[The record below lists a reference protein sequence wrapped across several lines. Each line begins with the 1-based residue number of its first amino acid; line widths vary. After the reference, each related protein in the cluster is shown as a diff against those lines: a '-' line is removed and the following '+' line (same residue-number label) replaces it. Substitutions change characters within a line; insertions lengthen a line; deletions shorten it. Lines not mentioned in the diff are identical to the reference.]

1 MVFIQTFQL
10 IALLLLNLYWQTGHT
25 TNHPGSM
32 VYSNQMKSIL
42 EDALSA
48 KGPSY
53 KPRTR
58 HLDGGKPRYTNR
70 LILEDSPYL
79 LQHAHNPVDWYPW
92 GQEAFEQAKK
102 SNRPVFL
109 SIGYATCHWCHVMEE
124 ESFENEEIA
133 RILNENY
140 ISIKVDREQYPDVDE
155 TYMTA
160 VMMMTG
166 SGGWPMSSFLLS
178 DGKPFFGG
186 TYFPPARFTD
196 LLNRVSTLWK
206 SQNDQLVAQAQEL
219 ASAVQ
224 RTTSARST
232 IAELGPEAID
242 RGIGDLMARYDQI
255 NAGFGP
261 APKFPNEPS
270 LFLMLHAANR
280 NPQNLELRSAL
291 EHTLSSMAQG
301 GIYDQ
306 IGGGF
311 HRYATDS
318 NWLVP
323 HFEKML
329 YNQAYLA
336 RIYLQAGLQLGK
348 PIDLRVTRQ
357 ILDYVLREMTSQQGG
372 FFSATDAD
380 SEGEEGLYF
389 VWQEN
394 EIRELLDKKDANF
407 IIKLYKVT
415 AGGNFEGRNILSL
428 DQSLTDTAQQLKMTL
443 PALLD
448 QVDRINEVLRKE
460 RAKRIPPLTDNK
472 IIVAWNGML
481 ITALAEAGD
490 GLADTRYIDAASK
503 AAEFIWKSQR
513 SDKGELW
520 RVNLDGKPSI
530 PARQDDYAHFSE
542 ALLALYDVTGNKLW
556 LDRAR
561 LLTDE
566 MLARFYDQENNAF
579 VMGRDEILFAQPKS
593 SHDGATPSG
602 NSVAIRG
609 LIRLARRTG
618 DQHYA
623 DLAQQTLS
631 AFSGSINEYPGSYAY
646 MLAQL
651 DEIINGEISSRQ
663 YLSRAAIKA
672 NAKLSQH
679 GDLTRLVVNLD
690 IAEGWHIN
698 SHQPLQDDLIPT
710 AITLTEGSGH
720 KLISVS
726 YPAPVLKPLDFEDKP
741 LALYEGKIQI
751 LSELKKSGSET
762 PSHPLQLAL
771 QLQACNQEACLPPET
786 TTLTVTQPVDQVS
799 GS

>member
-1 MVFIQTFQL
+1 MSLVRSFPL
-10 IALLLLNLYWQTGHT
+10 IMLCLLSFYWQTGYT
-25 TNHPGSM
+25 NNHPGSM
-32 VYSNQMKSIL
+32 PYSDQMTSIL
-42 EDALSA
+42 NDTLSA
-48 KGPSY
+48 KGSSY

-58 HLDGGKPRYTNR
+58 HLEGRKPRYTNR

-92 GQEAFEQAKK
+92 GQEAFEQARKAGK
-102 SNRPVFL
+102 PIFL

-124 ESFENEEIA
+124 ESFENEDIA
-133 RILNENY
+133 RILNENF

-166 SGGWPMSSFLLS
+166 SGGWPMSSFLLA

-196 LLNRVSTLWK
+196 LLNRISTLWNT
-206 SQNDQLVAQAQEL
+206 QNDQIVAQAQEL
-219 ASAVQ
+219 ASAVL
-224 RTTSARST
+224 RTTSAQSE
-232 IAELGPEAID
+232 IAALGQEAIN
-242 RGIGDLMARYDQI
+242 RAISDLMARYDQVYG
-255 NAGFGP
+255 GFGH

-270 LFLMLHAANR
+270 LFLLLRAADR
-280 NPQNLELRSAL
+280 NPHNLELRSAL
-291 EHTLSSMAQG
+291 DHTLSSMAQG

-318 NWLVP
+318 RWLVP

-336 RIYLQAGLQLGK
+336 RLYLQAGLQQGK
-348 PIDLRVTRQ
+348 PVNVRVSRQ
-357 ILDYVLREMTSQQGG
+357 ILDYVLREMTSPQGG
-372 FFSATDAD
+372 FYSATDAD

-389 VWQEN
+389 VWQED
-394 EIRELLDKKDANF
+394 EIRELLDKKDADF
-407 IIKLYKVT
+407 IIQLYKVT
-415 AGGNFEGRNILSL
+415 SGGNFEGRNILSL
-428 DQSLTDTAQQLKMTL
+428 DQSLTNTAQQLKMAL
-443 PALLD
+443 PVLLD
-448 QVDRINEVLRKE
+448 QIDRINELLRKG

-490 GLADTRYIDAASK
+490 GLAETRYIDAASR
-503 AAEFIWKSQR
+503 AAEFIWESQR
-513 SDKGELW
+513 SKKGELW

-542 ALLALYDVTGNKLW
+542 ALLALYDVTGDKLW

-566 MLARFYDQENNAF
+566 MLARFYDIENGSF

-602 NSVAIRG
+602 NSVAIRV
-609 LIRLARRTG
+609 LNRLARRTG

-623 DLAQQTLS
+623 DLAQRTLS
-631 AFSGSINEYPGSYAY
+631 AFSGSINEYPGSFTY
-646 MLAQL
+646 MLVQL
-651 DEIINGEISSRQ
+651 DELLNGEISSRQ

-672 NAKLSQH
+672 NANFLQQ
-679 GDLTRLVVNLD
+679 GDQTCLMIELD
-690 IAEGWHIN
+690 IAKGWHIN
-698 SHQPLQDDLIPT
+698 AHQPLQDDLIPT
-710 AITLTEGSGH
+710 AITLREGSGH
-720 KLISVS
+720 KLITVS
-726 YPAPVLKPLDFEDKP
+726 YPEAVQKPLDFEDKP

-751 LSELKKSGSET
+751 VSELLINADDSSL
-762 PSHPLQLAL
+762 PLQVTL

-786 TTLTVTQPVDQVS
+786 TTLTVTLPAGQAS